1 MRDWR
6 IQQQIIN
13 AQRQSIKTSNPQ
25 LIKNTVTDV
34 PLISSTKPNLAVIS
48 KTFNFQ
54 DSLSRVAVQAGQFG
68 FKIKDQKKRISSS
81 PKIEEKRKFKY

>member
-48 KTFNFQ
+48 QRDCAKQMFF
-54 DSLSRVAVQAGQFG
+54 F
-68 FKIKDQKKRISSS
+68 IM
-81 PKIEEKRKFKY
+81 

>member
-1 MRDWR
+1 M
-6 IQQQIIN
+6 
-13 AQRQSIKTSNPQ
+13 
-25 LIKNTVTDV
+25 TDV

-54 DSLSRVAVQAGQFG
+54 DSLSRVAAQAGQFG

-81 PKIEEKRKFKY
+81 PKIEEKRKNLNIKVNFSERHVSGLSLNHSRKQ